1 MERDSDKDM
10 SWCYFT
16 HKATQDDCAAQQR
29 EAISGTYSGM
39 GEALPQPP
47 ADYVPQLCKRARKQ

>member
-1 MERDSDKDM
+1 MD
-10 SWCYFT
+10 T
-16 HKATQDDCAAQQR
+16 ALVT
-29 EAISGTYSGM
+29 TYSGK

>member
-29 EAISGTYSGM
+29 EAISGIN
-39 GEALPQPP
+39 
-47 ADYVPQLCKRARKQ
+47 RR